1 MFQVT
6 VILLLHGTWNMEPDI
21 MMFESRFPKI
31 LKNAYYRYA
40 AVSLAIVFLTAC
52 SSTENTLR
60 TGFESGKYR
69 TIVALGDSIVE
80 GYGVSEGWP
89 EMLARNLVAS
99 FPDVRVINAGRS
111 GDTAGQGFSR
121 LDDDVLSHNPDLVLV
136 SFGLNDMKNGHT
148 VELFRQDLGKVVDR
162 ISAHGATVVLLTTT
176 RLQKG
181 TSMVAR
187 FNPAPFNE
195 TIRAIAEGK
204 GVWLID
210 VNKEAGGLNTSKYL
224 LDAAH
229 PNTEGYRKLA
239 RIIETGLIE

>member
-1 MFQVT
+1 
-6 VILLLHGTWNMEPDI
+6 
-21 MMFESRFPKI
+21 MMSESSLTKI
-31 LKNAYYRYA
+31 LKNAYCRYA
-40 AVSLAIVFLTAC
+40 AVSLAVVFLTAC

-80 GYGVSEGWP
+80 GYGVREGWP
-89 EMLARNLVAS
+89 EMLARSLSAS

-148 VELFRQDLGKVVDR
+148 AEQFRQDLAKVVGR
-162 ISAHGATVVLLTTT
+162 ISAQGATVVLLTTT

-181 TSMVAR
+181 AGMVAR
-187 FNPAPFNE
+187 FNPAPFND
-195 TIRAIAEGK
+195 TIRALAAKTGA
-204 GVWLID
+204 GLID
-210 VNKEAGGLNTSKYL
+210 VNKEAGGLNTPKYL

-229 PNTEGYRKLA
+229 PNTEGYRELA
-239 RIIETGLIE
+239 RIIEKGLLG